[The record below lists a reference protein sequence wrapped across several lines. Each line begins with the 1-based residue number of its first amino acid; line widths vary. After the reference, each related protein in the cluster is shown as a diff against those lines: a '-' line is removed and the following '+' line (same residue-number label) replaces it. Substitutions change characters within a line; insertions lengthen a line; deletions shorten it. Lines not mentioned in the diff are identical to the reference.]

1 MSEGSR
7 SANLRVD
14 GQKSHIRPN
23 PWVSKH
29 NIAKPVQR
37 TWGMVNAAIV
47 QGKIM
52 QLPGEACL
60 PKTLNR
66 VGGTEPAMVRVNRVG
81 VSRGREPEK
90 DVRERTEGSV
100 MRRCL

>member
-52 QLPGEACL
+52 FLPREICPAL
-60 PKTLNR
+60 RPPL
-66 VGGTEPAMVRVNRVG
+66 GGSAPCSNAWSDWAE
-81 VSRGREPEK
+81 VSRRHSSGI
-90 DVRERTEGSV
+90 ER
-100 MRRCL
+100 